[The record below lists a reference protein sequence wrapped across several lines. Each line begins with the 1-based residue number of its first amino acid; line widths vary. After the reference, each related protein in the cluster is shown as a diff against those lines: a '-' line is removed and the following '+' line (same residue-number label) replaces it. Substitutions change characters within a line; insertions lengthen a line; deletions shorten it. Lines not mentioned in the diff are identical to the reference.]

1 MVNRG
6 TPKLG
11 LDLYLNVPDEYLS
24 KMWSIYKKKMYNH
37 VLTAYR
43 HEADYNEL
51 RRNPGIDGRK
61 VRELWERKN
70 KLRAAWYNDLKGWV
84 IPKEDVRK

>member
-1 MVNRG
+1 MFLTN
-6 TPKLG
+6 
-11 LDLYLNVPDEYLS
+11 
-24 KMWSIYKKKMYNH
+24 IYQRCGVYIKKMYNH

-51 RRNPGIDGRK
+51 RRNLGIDGRK
-61 VRELWERKN
+61 VRELWERKI
-70 KLRAAWYNDLKGWV
+70 KLRAAWYNDLKGRV